1 MPLPVYHLR
10 RWLVVIAVVCTLV
23 VAGMYLR
30 VRLHE
35 FSVLKAIPGKMGID
49 IKQTATGFQFS
60 KSDGKRTLFT
70 IEASDLKQF
79 IHDDRAELHNV
90 NIVLYGRDSS
100 RFDRISGD
108 DFTYDPKSGDITAK
122 GDVQI
127 DLEANP
133 AGRTNPDQSAP
144 KELRSSIHL
153 KTRDLVFNR
162 ESGNATTA
170 ARVEFSTPQASGSA
184 VGVLYAGKANTLTLA
199 SQVHVKIYGDVPS
212 TIEASGGLITG
223 EPRVVL
229 LEHPS
234 LLRGDETMQ
243 ADDGKL
249 FLTADNN
256 VERII
261 ATGNV
266 HAQLNQAASASSPA
280 NGRGQHPRP
289 RLARTTPATSGAPEK
304 PTPDTQVH
312 SDEAEF
318 LLTGKQN
325 QLRTATLTGHVELE
339 RTGAQPMQGTAGR
352 VILDYAGQNQLQKVH
367 ALQHVRL
374 TQSGANQDTTTA
386 KSSTKDFG
394 SQNLGAQ
401 DFGAQDFVLTASA
414 VDFLVVDGRFLDRA
428 ETFGPAQITIHSAP
442 VPAPVSTQREGRTSS
457 LRSTTS
463 SAAQQTIITAGKFNA
478 KFETVAGS
486 SRFSTIHG
494 APDARI
500 VNQGPGQP
508 ERVST
513 SETVDAT
520 FLPQGGIATITQQG
534 NVNYADDQSPDKR
547 TQATADL
554 ARYTPA
560 DQMLALTGTVAG
572 NPRVVEGGMAT
583 TAQVIRLNRATG
595 EALAEGD
602 VKSTYSELQEQPNG
616 SLLASSSPIH
626 VTARSMT
633 ARSHPAIAIY
643 TGGARLWQDANVIE
657 APSIEFDREHRSL
670 VAQGTQARPVSTILV
685 QPEKVQAEKARPE
698 KVQSENIQP
707 EKVQLEQSQTAQA
720 RPVRGRQKGLGKA
733 DSSNSSAGG
742 KSDRPSLVAITAAKL
757 TYVDSERKA
766 HYEGG
771 VSAKSTDFTAS
782 SQTMDVYLLPRSQ
795 IASQSAS
802 QKAGQRMASQSVT
815 GQGRVNRVVA
825 EGHVLILQPNRRA
838 EGEKLVYTAAE
849 DKFVLTGGPPS
860 IFDAEQGKV
869 TGVSLTFFRADDRVL
884 VEGEASTPVVTQTRV
899 AR

>member
-1 MPLPVYHLR
+1 
-10 RWLVVIAVVCTLV
+10 
-23 VAGMYLR
+23 
-30 VRLHE
+30 
-35 FSVLKAIPGKMGID
+35 
-49 IKQTATGFQFS
+49 
-60 KSDGKRTLFT
+60 
-70 IEASDLKQF
+70 
-79 IHDDRAELHNV
+79 
-90 NIVLYGRDSS
+90 
-100 RFDRISGD
+100 
-108 DFTYDPKSGDITAK
+108 
-122 GDVQI
+122 
-127 DLEANP
+127 
-133 AGRTNPDQSAP
+133 
-144 KELRSSIHL
+144 
-153 KTRDLVFNR
+153 
-162 ESGNATTA
+162 
-170 ARVEFSTPQASGSA
+170 
-184 VGVLYAGKANTLTLA
+184 
-199 SQVHVKIYGDVPS
+199 
-212 TIEASGGLITG
+212 
-223 EPRVVL
+223 
-229 LEHPS
+229 
-234 LLRGDETMQ
+234 
-243 ADDGKL
+243 
-249 FLTADNN
+249 
-256 VERII
+256 
-261 ATGNV
+261 
-266 HAQLNQAASASSPA
+266 
-280 NGRGQHPRP
+280 
-289 RLARTTPATSGAPEK
+289 
-304 PTPDTQVH
+304 
-312 SDEAEF
+312 

-401 DFGAQDFVLTASA
+401 DFGAQDFALTASA
-414 VDFLVVDGRFLDRA
+414 VDFLVVEGRFLDRA
-428 ETFGPAQITIHSAP
+428 ETFGRAQITIHSAP
-442 VPAPVSTQREGRTSS
+442 VPAPVSTPLEGRPSS
-457 LRSTTS
+457 LQSTTS

-560 DQMLALTGTVAG
+560 DRMLALTGTVAG

-583 TAQVIRLNRATG
+583 TAQVIRINRATG

-602 VKSTYSELQEQPNG
+602 VKSTYSELQEQPSG

-633 ARSHPAIAIY
+633 ARSHPAIATY

-670 VAQGTQARPVSTILV
+670 VAQGTPARPVSTILV
-685 QPEKVQAEKARPE
+685 QPEKVQPEKA
-698 KVQSENIQP
+698 QP
-707 EKVQLEQSQTAQA
+707 EKVQLERAPAAQA
-720 RPVRGRQKGLGKA
+720 RPVRGRLKGSGKA
-733 DSSNSSAGG
+733 DSSNSSATR

-815 GQGRVNRVVA
+815 GQGRVDRVVA

>member
-10 RWLVVIAVVCTLV
+10 RWLAVIAVVCTVV

-30 VRLHE
+30 VRFHQL
-35 FSVLKAIPGKMGID
+35 SILRGIPGKIGID

-70 IEASDLKQF
+70 IEASDLKEF
-79 IHDDRAELHNV
+79 KTDGRTELHKV

-100 RFDRISGD
+100 RFDRIYGD
-108 DFTYDPKSGDITAK
+108 DFTYDPKSGDIIAK
-122 GDVQI
+122 GEVQI

-133 AGRTNPDQSAP
+133 AGRTNPDQSLP

-162 ESGNATTA
+162 ESGNAMTP
-170 ARVEFSTPQASGSA
+170 ARVEFSTPQAAGSA

-199 SQVHVKIYGDVPS
+199 SQVRVEIPGDVSS
-212 TIEASGGLITG
+212 TIEASSGLITG

-229 LEHPS
+229 LEHPNVV
-234 LLRGDETMQ
+234 RGDETMQ
-243 ADDGKL
+243 ADHAKL
-249 FLTADNN
+249 FLTADND

-261 ATGNV
+261 ATDNV
-266 HAQLNQAASASSPA
+266 HAQLSEAASETTAD
-280 NGRGQHPRP
+280 RGKEAKNKTGP
-289 RLARTTPATSGAPEK
+289 ARTTPAANGPQK
-304 PTPDTQVH
+304 PTPDTQVQ

-339 RTGAQPMQGTAGR
+339 RAGTQPMHGTAGR

-367 ALQHVRL
+367 ALDQVRL
-374 TQSGANQDTTTA
+374 TQSSTA
-386 KSSTKDFG
+386 REPAAAKDSAKDSG
-394 SQNLGAQ
+394 PQ
-401 DFGAQDFVLTASA
+401 DFSLTASA
-414 VDFLVVDGRFLDRA
+414 VDFLVVNGRFLDRA
-428 ETFGPAQITIHSAP
+428 ETFGPAQITILSAPPAQSGSRTSSPQSAP
-442 VPAPVSTQREGRTSS
+442 VPA
-457 LRSTTS
+457 
-463 SAAQQTIITAGKFNA
+463 AQQTVVTAGKFNA
-478 KFETVAGS
+478 RFETVDGS
-486 SRFSTIHG
+486 SRLSTIHG
-494 APDARI
+494 APEARI

-520 FLPQGGIATITQQG
+520 FLPQGGIATVTQQG
-534 NVNYADDQSPDKR
+534 NVVYTDDQSPDKR

-560 DQMLALTGTVAG
+560 DQMLALTGTANG

-583 TAQVIRLNRATG
+583 TANTIRINRATG

-633 ARSHPAIAIY
+633 ARNHPAIAVY

-657 APSIEFDREHRSL
+657 APTIQFDREHRSL
-670 VAQGTQARPVSTILV
+670 VAQGTATRPVSTILV
-685 QPEKVQAEKARPE
+685 QPEKPQPE
-698 KVQSENIQP
+698 RIQP
-707 EKVQLEQSQTAQA
+707 EKTQPEKNVPPLPAPAPARASQPQAPKKASATRTA
-720 RPVRGRQKGLGKA
+720 
-733 DSSNSSAGG
+733 SAPE
-742 KSDRPSLVAITAAKL
+742 SDLPTLVAITAAKL

-795 IASQSAS
+795 IVSQNASPAKQN
-802 QKAGQRMASQSVT
+802 QSVT
-815 GQGRVNRVVA
+815 GQGRVDRVVA
-825 EGHVLILQPNRRA
+825 QGHVLVLQPNRRA

-849 DKFVLTGGPPS
+849 DKFVLTGGSPS
-860 IFDAEQGKV
+860 IFDAEQGKI

>member
-10 RWLVVIAVVCTLV
+10 RWLVVIAAVCTLV

-30 VRLHE
+30 VRLHQ
-35 FSVLKAIPGKMGID
+35 FSVLRGIPGKMGID
-49 IKQTATGFQFS
+49 IKQTATGYQYS

-79 IHDDRAELHNV
+79 KLDGRAELHHV

-108 DFTYDPKSGDITAK
+108 DFTYDPKSGDITAQ

-133 AGRTNPDQSAP
+133 AGRTNPDQSLP
-144 KELRSSIHL
+144 QEVRSRIHL

-170 ARVEFSTPQASGSA
+170 ARVEFSTPQAEGSA
-184 VGVLYAGKANTLTLA
+184 VGVLYAGKANSLTLA
-199 SQVHVKIYGDVPS
+199 SRVQVKISGDAPAV
-212 TIEASGGLITG
+212 IEASSGLITG
-223 EPRVVL
+223 EPRIVL
-229 LEHPS
+229 LEHPNV
-234 LLRGDETMQ
+234 LRGDETMQ
-243 ADDGKL
+243 SDHAKL

-256 VERII
+256 VERIM
-261 ATGNV
+261 ATDNV

-280 NGRGQHPRP
+280 GGKQRHPKAA
-289 RLARTTPATSGAPEK
+289 LAASGAAQK
-304 PTPDTQVH
+304 PTTDTEGH
-312 SDEAEF
+312 SEEAEV
-318 LLTGKQN
+318 LRTGKQN
-325 QLRTATLTGHVELE
+325 QLRTVTLTGHVELE

-367 ALQHVRL
+367 ALEHVRL
-374 TQSGANQDTTTA
+374 TQSGTNRDTPTA
-386 KSSTKDFG
+386 KSSTKD
-394 SQNLGAQ
+394 SGAQ
-401 DFGAQDFVLTASA
+401 DFALTATA
-414 VDFLVVDGRFLDRA
+414 VDFLVMDGRFLDRA
-428 ETFGPAQITIHSAP
+428 ETFGAAQITIHSAP
-442 VPAPVSTQREGRTSS
+442 VPVSTPSAAPTSS
-457 LRSTTS
+457 GQSTTS

-478 KFETVAGS
+478 KFEAVAGS
-486 SRFSTIHG
+486 SRLSTIHG

-508 ERVST
+508 ERGST

-520 FLPQGGIATITQQG
+520 FLPQGGIATVTQQG
-534 NVNYADDQSPDKR
+534 NVNYADDLSLDKR

-583 TAQVIRLNRATG
+583 TAQVIRINRATG

-633 ARSHPAIAIY
+633 ARSHPAIATY

-685 QPEKVQAEKARPE
+685 QPEKVQPE
-698 KVQSENIQP
+698 KVQP
-707 EKVQLEQSQTAQA
+707 EKVQPEQSQAAQA
-720 RPVRGRQKGLGKA
+720 RPVGGRLKGLGKA
-733 DSSNSSAGG
+733 DSSNSSATG

-802 QKAGQRMASQSVT
+802 QKAGQRTASQSVT

>member
-10 RWLVVIAVVCTLV
+10 RWLVVIAVVCTVV

-30 VRLHE
+30 VRFHQL
-35 FSVLKAIPGKMGID
+35 SVLKGIPGKIGID

-70 IEASDLKQF
+70 IEASNLKEF
-79 IHDDRAELHNV
+79 KLDGRAELHHV
-90 NIVLYGRDSS
+90 SIVLYGRDSA
-100 RFDRISGD
+100 RFDRIYGD

-122 GDVQI
+122 GEVQI

-144 KELRSSIHL
+144 KELRSPIHL

-162 ESGNATTA
+162 ESGNAVTP
-170 ARVEFSTPQASGSA
+170 ARVEFRTPQASGSA

-199 SQVHVKIYGDVPS
+199 SQVRVEMFGETPS
-212 TIEASGGLITG
+212 TIEASSGLITG

-229 LEHPS
+229 LEHPN
-234 LLRGDETMQ
+234 LVRRDETMQ
-243 ADDGKL
+243 ADHAKL
-249 FLTADNN
+249 FLNADNN
-256 VERII
+256 VDRIL
-261 ATGNV
+261 ATANV
-266 HAQLNQAASASSPA
+266 HAQLSAAAGATTAARGKERKNKTGPARTSPPA
-280 NGRGQHPRP
+280 NGVPQKP
-289 RLARTTPATSGAPEK
+289 TPATE
-304 PTPDTQVH
+304 VH

-325 QLRTATLTGHVELE
+325 RLRVATLTGHVELE
-339 RTGAQPMQGTAGR
+339 RGGTQPMHGTAGR

-367 ALQHVRL
+367 ALDQVNL
-374 TQSGANQDTTTA
+374 TQSAANRDTLAA
-386 KSSTKDFG
+386 KVSTKD
-394 SQNLGAQ
+394 SAPQ
-401 DFGAQDFVLTASA
+401 DFALTASA

-428 ETFGPAQITIHSAP
+428 ETFGPAQITILSAP
-442 VPAPVSTQREGRTSS
+442 LAQSGSRTSS
-457 LRSTTS
+457 PQISPS
-463 SAAQQTIITAGKFNA
+463 PAAQKTVITAGKFNA
-478 KFETVAGS
+478 KFELVAGS
-486 SRFSTIHG
+486 SHLSTIHG
-494 APDARI
+494 APEARI

-520 FLPQGGIATITQQG
+520 FLPQGGIATVTQQG

-560 DQMLALTGTVAG
+560 DQMLLLTGAPTGATIG

-583 TAQVIRLNRATG
+583 TANTIRINRATG

-633 ARSHPAIAIY
+633 ARNYPAVAIY

-657 APSIEFDREHRSL
+657 APTIQFDREHRSL

-685 QPEKVQAEKARPE
+685 QPEKVQPE
-698 KVQSENIQP
+698 KVQP
-707 EKVQLEQSQTAQA
+707 EKAQA
-720 RPVRGRQKGLGKA
+720 EQKVSPLPVPPKPARPQVQKKA
-733 DSSNSSAGG
+733 DGTKSAAAR
-742 KSDRPSLVAITAAKL
+742 KSDGLSLVAITAAKL
-757 TYVDSERKA
+757 TYVDLERKA
-766 HYEGG
+766 RYEGG
-771 VSAKSTDFTAS
+771 VSAKGTDFTAS

-795 IASQSAS
+795 VVSQNASQAGS
-802 QKAGQRMASQSVT
+802 QAKPSQPVT
-815 GQGRVNRVVA
+815 GQGRVDRVIA
-825 EGHVLILQPNRRA
+825 QGHVLVLQPNRRA
-838 EGEKLVYTAAE
+838 EGEKLVYTAAD

>member
-1 MPLPVYHLR
+1 MPLAVYHLR
-10 RWLVVIAVVCTLV
+10 RWLVVIAVVCTVV

-30 VRLHE
+30 ARFHQ
-35 FSVLKAIPGKMGID
+35 FSVLKGIPGKIGID

-79 IHDDRAELHNV
+79 KLDGRAELHNV

-108 DFTYDPKSGDITAK
+108 DFTYDPKSGDVTAK
-122 GDVQI
+122 GEVQI

-133 AGRTNPDQSAP
+133 AGRTNLDQSVP

-162 ESGNATTA
+162 ESGNAMTP
-170 ARVEFSTPQASGSA
+170 ARVEFSTPQAAGSA

-199 SQVHVKIYGDVPS
+199 SQVRVEMPGDRPS
-212 TIEASGGLITG
+212 TIEAASGLITG

-229 LEHPS
+229 LEHPN
-234 LLRGDETMQ
+234 LLRGDETMR
-243 ADDGKL
+243 ADHAKL

-256 VERII
+256 VDRIL
-261 ATGNV
+261 AAGNV
-266 HAQLNQAASASSPA
+266 HAQLNEAASVTTAA
-280 NGRGQHPRP
+280 RGKEPKSETG
-289 RLARTTPATSGAPEK
+289 LAMSATAASGAPQESD
-304 PTPDTQVH
+304 PDTQVR

-325 QLRTATLTGHVELE
+325 RLRTVILTGHVELE
-339 RTGAQPMQGTAGR
+339 RAGAQPMQGTAGR

-367 ALQHVRL
+367 ALDQVRL
-374 TQSGANQDTTTA
+374 TQSAASHNTA
-386 KSSTKDFG
+386 VAKGSTKDSG
-394 SQNLGAQ
+394 PQ
-401 DFGAQDFVLTASA
+401 DFTLTASA
-414 VDFLVVDGRFLDRA
+414 VDFVVVDGRFLDRA
-428 ETFGPAQITIHSAP
+428 ETFGPAQITILSAP
-442 VPAPVSTQREGRTSS
+442 TAQPGPRTSKPQSTPAP
-457 LRSTTS
+457 
-463 SAAQQTIITAGKFNA
+463 AAQQTVVTAGKFNA
-478 KFETVAGS
+478 RFETVDGS
-486 SRFSTIHG
+486 SRLTAIHG

-500 VNQGPGQP
+500 VNRGPGQP

-520 FLPQGGIATITQQG
+520 FLPQGGIATVTQQG
-534 NVNYADDQSPDKR
+534 NVVYTDDQSPDKR
-547 TQATADL
+547 TRATADL

-560 DQMLALTGTVAG
+560 DQMLTLTGTATG

-583 TAQVIRLNRATG
+583 TANTIRINRATG

-633 ARSHPAIAIY
+633 ARNHPAVAIY

-657 APSIEFDREHRSL
+657 APTIQFDREHRSL
-670 VAQGTQARPVSTILV
+670 VAQGTQGRPVSTILV
-685 QPEKVQAEKARPE
+685 QPEKA
-698 KVQSENIQP
+698 QP
-707 EKVQLEQSQTAQA
+707 EKVQPETQPEQSVPPELVQPKQGQPQTHK
-720 RPVRGRQKGLGKA
+720 KGIGTKPNA
-733 DSSNSSAGG
+733 A
-742 KSDRPSLVAITAAKL
+742 KSDRPSLLAITAAKL

-771 VSAKSTDFTAS
+771 VSAKS
-782 SQTMDVYLLPRSQ
+782 R
-795 IASQSAS
+795 
-802 QKAGQRMASQSVT
+802 
-815 GQGRVNRVVA
+815 
-825 EGHVLILQPNRRA
+825 
-838 EGEKLVYTAAE
+838 
-849 DKFVLTGGPPS
+849 
-860 IFDAEQGKV
+860 
-869 TGVSLTFFRADDRVL
+869 
-884 VEGEASTPVVTQTRV
+884 
-899 AR
+899 

>member
-23 VAGMYLR
+23 VAAMYLR
-30 VRLHE
+30 VRLHQ
-35 FSVLKAIPGKMGID
+35 FSVLRGIPGKMGID
-49 IKQTATGFQFS
+49 IKQTATGFQYS
-60 KSDGKRTLFT
+60 QSDGKRTLFT
-70 IEASDLKQF
+70 IEASDFKQF
-79 IHDDRAELHNV
+79 KLGDRAQLHNV

-108 DFTYDPKSGDITAK
+108 DFTYDPKSGNITAK
-122 GDVQI
+122 GEVQI

-133 AGRTNPDQSAP
+133 SGRTNPDQSVP

-162 ESGNATTA
+162 ESGNAATA
-170 ARVEFSTPQASGSA
+170 ARVEFSTPQAAGSA

-199 SQVHVKIYGDVPS
+199 SRVQVELSGNDPA
-212 TIEASGGLITG
+212 TIEASSGLITG
-223 EPRVVL
+223 EPRIVL

-243 ADDGKL
+243 ADHAKL

-261 ATGNV
+261 ATGSV
-266 HAQLNQAASASSPA
+266 HAQLNEAVSESSTARGKKPQPKTALAASVPTA
-280 NGRGQHPRP
+280 
-289 RLARTTPATSGAPEK
+289 SGAAQK
-304 PTPDTQVH
+304 PPSDTQVH

-325 QLRTATLTGHVELE
+325 QLLTATLIGHVELE
-339 RTGAQPMQGTAGR
+339 RGGTQPMHGTAGR
-352 VILDYAGQNQLQKVH
+352 AILDYAGKNVLQKVH
-367 ALQHVRL
+367 ALDQVRL
-374 TQSGANQDTTTA
+374 TQSSGNRENAV
-386 KSSTKDFG
+386 TKD
-394 SQNLGAQ
+394 SRKDSGAQ
-401 DFGAQDFVLTASA
+401 DFALTASA
-414 VDFLVVDGRFLDRA
+414 VDFLVISGRFLDRA
-428 ETFGPAQITIHSAP
+428 ETFGPAQITILSAP
-442 VPAPVSTQREGRTSS
+442 VPAQPGPRTLDSQGAPAPA
-457 LRSTTS
+457 TTV
-463 SAAQQTIITAGKFNA
+463 ITAGKFNA
-478 KFETVAGS
+478 KFELLDGS
-486 SRFSTIHG
+486 SRLSTIHG

-520 FLPQGGIATITQQG
+520 FLPQGGIATVTQQG
-534 NVNYADDQSPDKR
+534 KVNYADDQSLDKR

-560 DQMLALTGTVAG
+560 DQMLALTGTATG

-583 TAQVIRLNRATG
+583 TAKTIRINRATG

-633 ARSHPAIAIY
+633 ARNHPAIAVY
-643 TGGARLWQDANVIE
+643 SGGARLWQDANVIE
-657 APSIEFDREHRSL
+657 APTIQFDREHRSL
-670 VAQGTQARPVSTILV
+670 VAQGTEARPVSTILV
-685 QPEKVQAEKARPE
+685 QPEKA
-698 KVQSENIQP
+698 
-707 EKVQLEQSQTAQA
+707 EQSQPAQA
-720 RPVRGRQKGLGKA
+720 RPVHGRLKGPGKA
-733 DSSNSSAGG
+733 DSPNSGAAG
-742 KSDRPSLVAITAAKL
+742 KSDGPTLVAITAAKF

-782 SQTMDVYLLPRSQ
+782 SQTMDVYLLARSQ
-795 IASQSAS
+795 IVSQNPSDVASQT
-802 QKAGQRMASQSVT
+802 KPGQSVT
-815 GQGRVNRVVA
+815 GQGRVDHVVA
-825 EGHVLILQPNRRA
+825 QGHVLVLQPNRRA
-838 EGEKLVYTAAE
+838 EGETLVYTAAD

>member
-30 VRLHE
+30 VRFHQL
-35 FSVLKAIPGKMGID
+35 SVLRSIPGKMGID
-49 IKQTATGFQFS
+49 IKQTATGYQYS
-60 KSDGKRTLFT
+60 QSDGKRTLFT
-70 IEASDLKQF
+70 IEARDFKRFKLG
-79 IHDDRAELHNV
+79 DRAELHNV

-100 RFDRISGD
+100 RFDRIYGD

-122 GDVQI
+122 GEVQM

-144 KELRSSIHL
+144 KEPRSPIHL

-162 ESGNATTA
+162 ESGNAMTP
-170 ARVEFSTPQASGSA
+170 ARVEFSTPQAAGSA

-199 SQVHVKIYGDVPS
+199 SQVRVEVSGDAPS
-212 TIEASGGLITG
+212 TIEASSGLITG

-229 LEHPS
+229 LEHPN
-234 LLRGDETMQ
+234 LLRGNETMQ
-243 ADDGKL
+243 ADHAKL

-256 VERII
+256 VDRILASSNVRAQLSATAGETAADRGKEPKNKTGAARII
-261 ATGNV
+261 R
-266 HAQLNQAASASSPA
+266 ASNGAS
-280 NGRGQHPRP
+280 Q
-289 RLARTTPATSGAPEK
+289 K
-304 PTPDTQVH
+304 PTPDTQVR

-325 QLRTATLTGHVELE
+325 QLRTATLTGHVELV
-339 RTGAQPMQGTAGR
+339 RAGAQPMHCTAGR

-367 ALQHVRL
+367 ALDQVRL
-374 TQSGANQDTTTA
+374 TESAANRDTPATG
-386 KSSTKDFG
+386 STKA
-394 SQNLGAQ
+394 SGAQ
-401 DFGAQDFVLTASA
+401 DFILTASS

-428 ETFGPAQITIHSAP
+428 ETFGPAQITILSAP
-442 VPAPVSTQREGRTSS
+442 LAQSELQASSPQSAPAP
-457 LRSTTS
+457 
-463 SAAQQTIITAGKFNA
+463 AAQQTVITAGKFNA
-478 KFETVAGS
+478 KFDTVAGS
-486 SRFSTIHG
+486 SRLSTIHG
-494 APDARI
+494 APEARI

-520 FLPQGGIATITQQG
+520 FLPQGGIATVTQQG
-534 NVNYADDQSPDKR
+534 NVVYADDQSPDKR

-560 DQMLALTGTVAG
+560 DQMLALTGTATG
-572 NPRVVEGGMAT
+572 NPRVIEGGMAT
-583 TAQVIRLNRATG
+583 TANTIRINRATG

-602 VKSTYSELQEQPNG
+602 VKSTYNELREQPNG

-633 ARSHPAIAIY
+633 ARNHPAIAIY
-643 TGGARLWQDANVIE
+643 SGGARLWQEANVIE

-670 VAQGTQARPVSTILV
+670 VAQGTQTRPVSTILV
-685 QPEKVQAEKARPE
+685 QPEKVQMEKAQPE
-698 KVQSENIQP
+698 NVQP
-707 EKVQLEQSQTAQA
+707 EKAQPEQNVPPLPAPPKPA
-720 RPVRGRQKGLGKA
+720 RPQAQKKASATKSAAAGKP
-733 DSSNSSAGG
+733 DG
-742 KSDRPSLVAITAAKL
+742 PSLVAITAAKL

-795 IASQSAS
+795 IVSQNASQVAS
-802 QKAGQRMASQSVT
+802 QPKPSQSVT
-815 GQGRVNRVVA
+815 GQGRVDHVVA
-825 EGHVLILQPNRRA
+825 EGHVLVLQPNRRA
-838 EGEKLVYTAAE
+838 EGEKLVYTAAD

-869 TGVSLTFFRADDRVL
+869 TGVSLTFFRTDDRVL

>member
-10 RWLVVIAVVCTLV
+10 RWLVVIAVICTLV

-30 VRLHE
+30 VRLHQ
-35 FSVLKAIPGKMGID
+35 FSVLRGIPGKMGID

-60 KSDGKRTLFT
+60 NSDGKRTLFT

-79 IHDDRAELHNV
+79 KLNDRAELHNV

-100 RFDRISGD
+100 RFDRIYGD
-108 DFTYDPKSGDITAK
+108 DFTYDPKSGDVTAK

-144 KELRSSIHL
+144 EELRSSIHL
-153 KTRDLVFNR
+153 KTRDLIFNR

-199 SQVHVKIYGDVPS
+199 SHVHVEISGDEPS
-212 TIEASGGLITG
+212 TIEASSGLITG

-229 LEHPS
+229 LENPN
-234 LLRGDETMQ
+234 LLRGEETMQ
-243 ADDGKL
+243 ADHAKL

-261 ATGNV
+261 ATDHV
-266 HAQLNQAASASSPA
+266 HAQLNQAASASSDA
-280 NGRGQHPRP
+280 RGEKLHRGTG
-289 RLARTTPATSGAPEK
+289 LAKTALAASGAPEK
-304 PTPDTQVH
+304 PIPDTQVH

-352 VILDYAGQNQLQKVH
+352 VILDYTGQNQLQKVH
-367 ALQHVRL
+367 ALEHVRL
-374 TQSGANQDTTTA
+374 TQSGANHDPTTA

-394 SQNLGAQ
+394 SRDSGAQ
-401 DFGAQDFVLTASA
+401 DFGAQDFGAQDFALTASA

-428 ETFGPAQITIHSAP
+428 KTFGPAQITIHSAP
-442 VPAPVSTQREGRTSS
+442 VPAPVSTQREGRPSS
-457 LRSTTS
+457 LQSTTS

-520 FLPQGGIATITQQG
+520 FLPQGGIATVTQQG
-534 NVNYADDQSPDKR
+534 
-547 TQATADL
+547 
-554 ARYTPA
+554 
-560 DQMLALTGTVAG
+560 
-572 NPRVVEGGMAT
+572 
-583 TAQVIRLNRATG
+583 
-595 EALAEGD
+595 
-602 VKSTYSELQEQPNG
+602 
-616 SLLASSSPIH
+616 
-626 VTARSMT
+626 
-633 ARSHPAIAIY
+633 
-643 TGGARLWQDANVIE
+643 
-657 APSIEFDREHRSL
+657 
-670 VAQGTQARPVSTILV
+670 
-685 QPEKVQAEKARPE
+685 KV
-698 KVQSENIQP
+698 
-707 EKVQLEQSQTAQA
+707 
-720 RPVRGRQKGLGKA
+720 
-733 DSSNSSAGG
+733 
-742 KSDRPSLVAITAAKL
+742 
-757 TYVDSERKA
+757 
-766 HYEGG
+766 
-771 VSAKSTDFTAS
+771 
-782 SQTMDVYLLPRSQ
+782 
-795 IASQSAS
+795 
-802 QKAGQRMASQSVT
+802 
-815 GQGRVNRVVA
+815 
-825 EGHVLILQPNRRA
+825 
-838 EGEKLVYTAAE
+838 
-849 DKFVLTGGPPS
+849 
-860 IFDAEQGKV
+860 
-869 TGVSLTFFRADDRVL
+869 
-884 VEGEASTPVVTQTRV
+884 
-899 AR
+899 

>member
-79 IHDDRAELHNV
+79 KHDDRAELHNV
-90 NIVLYGRDSS
+90 NIVLYGRDST

-144 KELRSSIHL
+144 KELRSSIQL

-280 NGRGQHPRP
+280 KGRGQHPKT
-289 RLARTTPATSGAPEK
+289 RLAKTTPASGAPEK

-325 QLRTATLTGHVELE
+325 QLRTATLTGHVKLE
-339 RTGAQPMQGTAGR
+339 RAGAQPLQGTAGR

-367 ALQHVRL
+367 ALEHVRL
-374 TQSGANQDTTTA
+374 TQSGTNRDMTSA
-386 KSSTKDFG
+386 KSSTKD
-394 SQNLGAQ
+394 SGAQ
-401 DFGAQDFVLTASA
+401 DFALTATA
-414 VDFLVVDGRFLDRA
+414 VDFLVIDGRFLDRA
-428 ETFGPAQITIHSAP
+428 ETFGAAQITIHSAP
-442 VPAPVSTQREGRTSS
+442 VPVSTQSAAPTSS
-457 LRSTTS
+457 LQSMTS

-486 SRFSTIHG
+486 SRLSTIHG

-520 FLPQGGIATITQQG
+520 FLPQGGIATVTQQG

-583 TAQVIRLNRATG
+583 TAQVIRINRATG

-720 RPVRGRQKGLGKA
+720 RPVRGRQK
-733 DSSNSSAGG
+733 
-742 KSDRPSLVAITAAKL
+742 
-757 TYVDSERKA
+757 
-766 HYEGG
+766 
-771 VSAKSTDFTAS
+771 
-782 SQTMDVYLLPRSQ
+782 
-795 IASQSAS
+795 
-802 QKAGQRMASQSVT
+802 
-815 GQGRVNRVVA
+815 
-825 EGHVLILQPNRRA
+825 
-838 EGEKLVYTAAE
+838 
-849 DKFVLTGGPPS
+849 
-860 IFDAEQGKV
+860 
-869 TGVSLTFFRADDRVL
+869 
-884 VEGEASTPVVTQTRV
+884 
-899 AR
+899 

>member
-10 RWLVVIAVVCTLV
+10 RWLVVIAVVCTVV

-30 VRLHE
+30 VRLHQL
-35 FSVLKAIPGKMGID
+35 SVLRGIPGKIGID

-70 IEASDLKQF
+70 IEASDLKEF
-79 IHDDRAELHNV
+79 KLNGRTELHNV
-90 NIVLYGRDSS
+90 SIVLYGRDSA
-100 RFDRISGD
+100 RFDRIYGD
-108 DFTYDPKSGDITAK
+108 DFTYDPNSGDITAK
-122 GDVQI
+122 GEVQI

-133 AGRTNPDQSAP
+133 AGRTNPDQSVP
-144 KELRSSIHL
+144 KELRSPIHL

-170 ARVEFSTPQASGSA
+170 AQVEFRTPQAAGSA

-199 SQVHVKIYGDVPS
+199 SQVRVEISGDAPS
-212 TIEASGGLITG
+212 TIEASSGLITG

-229 LEHPS
+229 LEHPN

-243 ADDGKL
+243 ADQAKL
-249 FLTADNN
+249 FLTPDNN
-256 VERII
+256 VDRIL
-261 ATGNV
+261 AAGNV
-266 HAQLNQAASASSPA
+266 HAQLREAASETTAARGKEPKSKTGAARTAPAA
-280 NGRGQHPRP
+280 NGAPQKQ
-289 RLARTTPATSGAPEK
+289 APE
-304 PTPDTQVH
+304 TQLH

-325 QLRTATLTGHVELE
+325 QLRTATLTGHVELD
-339 RTGAQPMQGTAGR
+339 RAGTQPMHGTAGR

-367 ALQHVRL
+367 ALDHVRL
-374 TQSGANQDTTTA
+374 TQSGVNRDTTAT
-386 KSSTKDFG
+386 KGSTKD
-394 SQNLGAQ
+394 SGAQ
-401 DFGAQDFVLTASA
+401 DFALTASA

-428 ETFGPAQITIHSAP
+428 ETFGSAQITILSAP
-442 VPAPVSTQREGRTSS
+442 LAQSGSRTSS
-457 LRSTTS
+457 PQS
-463 SAAQQTIITAGKFNA
+463 SAAPAVQQTVITAGKFNA
-478 KFETVAGS
+478 RFELVAGS
-486 SRFSTIHG
+486 SRLSTIHG

-520 FLPQGGIATITQQG
+520 FLPQGGIAAVTQQG
-534 NVNYADDQSPDKR
+534 NVVYADDQSPDKR

-560 DQMLALTGTVAG
+560 DQMLALTGTPTGTMTG

-583 TAQVIRLNRATG
+583 TANTIRINRATG

-633 ARSHPAIAIY
+633 ARNHPAIAIY

-657 APSIEFDREHRSL
+657 APTIQFDREHRSL
-670 VAQGTQARPVSTILV
+670 VAQGTQAQPVSTILV
-685 QPEKVQAEKARPE
+685 QPEKVQPEKA
-698 KVQSENIQP
+698 QP
-707 EKVQLEQSQTAQA
+707 EKVQPEKSQPE
-720 RPVRGRQKGLGKA
+720 RNVPLLPVRPKPTRPQVQKKA
-733 DSSNSSAGG
+733 NGTRSEAAG
-742 KSDRPSLVAITAAKL
+742 KSDGPTLVAITATKL

-795 IASQSAS
+795 IVSRNASQVGS
-802 QKAGQRMASQSVT
+802 QTKPSQSVT
-815 GQGRVNRVVA
+815 GQGRVDRVVA
-825 EGHVLILQPNRRA
+825 QGHVLVLQPNRRA
-838 EGEKLVYTAAE
+838 EGETLVYTAAD
-849 DKFVLTGGPPS
+849 DKFVLTGGTPS

>member
-10 RWLVVIAVVCTLV
+10 RWIAVIGVVCTLV

-30 VRLHE
+30 VRFHQL
-35 FSVLKAIPGKMGID
+35 SVLRGIPGKMGID
-49 IKQTATGFQFS
+49 IKQTATGYQYS
-60 KSDGKRTLFT
+60 QSDGKRTLFT
-70 IEASDLKQF
+70 IEASDFKRFKLG
-79 IHDDRAELHNV
+79 DRAELHNV

-100 RFDRISGD
+100 RFDRIYGD

-122 GDVQI
+122 GEVQI

-133 AGRTNPDQSAP
+133 AGRTNPDQSVP

-162 ESGNATTA
+162 ESGNAMTPA
-170 ARVEFSTPQASGSA
+170 QVEFSTPQASGSA

-199 SQVHVKIYGDVPS
+199 SQVRVEMSGGDPS
-212 TIEASGGLITG
+212 TIEASSGLITG

-234 LLRGDETMQ
+234 LLRGDESMQ
-243 ADDGKL
+243 ADHAKL
-249 FLTADNN
+249 FLTPDNN
-256 VERII
+256 VDRIL
-261 ATGNV
+261 ATDNV
-266 HAQLNQAASASSPA
+266 HAQLDEASGTTSAGRRKEPKNKTGPARKTPAA
-280 NGRGQHPRP
+280 NGSQ
-289 RLARTTPATSGAPEK
+289 K
-304 PTPDTQVH
+304 PTPDTEVR

-339 RTGAQPMQGTAGR
+339 RAGAQPMHGTAGR

-367 ALQHVRL
+367 ALDQVRL
-374 TQSGANQDTTTA
+374 TQNSTTREPAAA
-386 KSSTKDFG
+386 KNSAKDSG
-394 SQNLGAQ
+394 SQ
-401 DFGAQDFVLTASA
+401 DFALAASA

-428 ETFGPAQITIHSAP
+428 ETFGPAQITILSAP
-442 VPAPVSTQREGRTSS
+442 LAQSEPRTSNPQNSPAPT
-457 LRSTTS
+457 
-463 SAAQQTIITAGKFNA
+463 AQQTIITAGKFNA
-478 KFETVAGS
+478 KFEFVAGS
-486 SRFSTIHG
+486 SRLSTIHG

-520 FLPQGGIATITQQG
+520 LLPQGGIATVTQQG
-534 NVNYADDQSPDKR
+534 NVVYTDDQGPDKR

-560 DQMLALTGTVAG
+560 DQMLVLTGTAAG
-572 NPRVVEGGMAT
+572 NPRVIEGGMAT
-583 TAQVIRLNRATG
+583 TANVIRINRATG

-633 ARSHPAIAIY
+633 ARNHPAIAIY

-657 APSIEFDREHRSL
+657 APTIQFDREHRSL
-670 VAQGTQARPVSTILV
+670 IAEGTPARPVSTILV
-685 QPEKVQAEKARPE
+685 QPEKA
-698 KVQSENIQP
+698 QP
-707 EKVQLEQSQTAQA
+707 EKAQPEQDAPPLPARPKPARAQA
-720 RPVRGRQKGLGKA
+720 QKK
-733 DSSNSSAGG
+733 AGG
-742 KSDRPSLVAITAAKL
+742 AKSEAAAKSDGPSLVAITAAKL
-757 TYVDSERKA
+757 TYIDSERKA

-771 VSAKSTDFTAS
+771 VTAKGTDFTAS

-795 IASQSAS
+795 IVSQNASQVIS
-802 QKAGQRMASQSVT
+802 QAKPSQSVT
-815 GQGRVNRVVA
+815 GQGRVDRVVA
-825 EGHVLILQPNRRA
+825 QGHVLVLQPNRRA
-838 EGEKLVYTAAE
+838 EGEMLVYSAAD

>member
-30 VRLHE
+30 VRLHQ
-35 FSVLKAIPGKMGID
+35 FSVLRGIPGKMGID
-49 IKQTATGFQFS
+49 IKQTATGYQYS

-79 IHDDRAELHNV
+79 KLDGRAELHHV

-108 DFTYDPKSGDITAK
+108 DFTYDPKSANITAK
-122 GDVQI
+122 GEVQI

-133 AGRTNPDQSAP
+133 SGRTNPDQSVP

-170 ARVEFSTPQASGSA
+170 SRVEFSTPQAEGSA

-199 SQVHVKIYGDVPS
+199 SQVHVELSGNDPA
-212 TIEASGGLITG
+212 TIEASSGLITG
-223 EPRVVL
+223 EPRIVL
-229 LEHPS
+229 LEHPNV
-234 LLRGDETMQ
+234 LRGDETMQ
-243 ADDGKL
+243 SDHAKL

-261 ATGNV
+261 ATENV
-266 HAQLNQAASASSPA
+266 RAQLNQAASASSPA
-280 NGRGQHPRP
+280 RGKQRHPK
-289 RLARTTPATSGAPEK
+289 AAAASGAAQK
-304 PTPDTQVH
+304 PTPDTEVH

-325 QLRTATLTGHVELE
+325 QLRTVTLTGHVELE

-367 ALQHVRL
+367 ALEHVRL
-374 TQSGANQDTTTA
+374 TQSGTNRDMTSA
-386 KSSTKDFG
+386 KSSTKD
-394 SQNLGAQ
+394 SGAQ
-401 DFGAQDFVLTASA
+401 DFALTATA
-414 VDFLVVDGRFLDRA
+414 VDFLVIDGRFLDRA
-428 ETFGPAQITIHSAP
+428 ETFGAAQITIHSAP
-442 VPAPVSTQREGRTSS
+442 VPVSTQSAAPTSS
-457 LRSTTS
+457 LQSMTS

-486 SRFSTIHG
+486 SRLSTIHG

-520 FLPQGGIATITQQG
+520 FLPQGGIATVTQQG
-534 NVNYADDQSPDKR
+534 KVNYADDQSPDKR

-560 DQMLALTGTVAG
+560 DRMLVLTGTATG

-583 TAQVIRLNRATG
+583 TANTIRINRATG

-633 ARSHPAIAIY
+633 ARNHPAIAVY
-643 TGGARLWQDANVIE
+643 SGGARLWQDANVIE
-657 APSIEFDREHRSL
+657 ASTIQFDREHRSL

-685 QPEKVQAEKARPE
+685 QPEKVQPEKARPE
-698 KVQSENIQP
+698 KVQ
-707 EKVQLEQSQTAQA
+707 LEQAQAAQA
-720 RPVRGRQKGLGKA
+720 RPVRGRLKGPGKA
-733 DSSNSSAGG
+733 DSSNSSATG

-802 QKAGQRMASQSVT
+802 QKAGQRTASQSVT

>member
-79 IHDDRAELHNV
+79 KHDDRAELHNV

-144 KELRSSIHL
+144 KELGSSIHL

-234 LLRGDETMQ
+234 LLRGDETMH

-280 NGRGQHPRP
+280 KGRGQHPKT

-304 PTPDTQVH
+304 PAPDTQVH

-325 QLRTATLTGHVELE
+325 QLRTAILTGHVELE

-367 ALQHVRL
+367 ALEHVRL
-374 TQSGANQDTTTA
+374 TQGGANQDTTTA
-386 KSSTKDFG
+386 KSSPKDFG
-394 SQNLGAQ
+394 SQ
-401 DFGAQDFVLTASA
+401 DFALTASA

-442 VPAPVSTQREGRTSS
+442 VPTQLEGRTSS
-457 LRSTTS
+457 LQSTTS

-500 VNQGPGQP
+500 VNQSPGQP

-534 NVNYADDQSPDKR
+534 DVNYADDQSPDKR

-643 TGGARLWQDANVIE
+643 SGAARLWQDANVIE

-685 QPEKVQAEKARPE
+685 QPERVQPEKARPE
-698 KVQSENIQP
+698 KVQ
-707 EKVQLEQSQTAQA
+707 LEQSRAAQA

-733 DSSNSSAGG
+733 DSSNSSAAG
-742 KSDRPSLVAITAAKL
+742 KSDRPSLLAITAAKL

-802 QKAGQRMASQSVT
+802 QKAGQRVASQSVT
-815 GQGRVNRVVA
+815 GQGRVDRVVA
-825 EGHVLILQPNRRA
+825 EGHVLILQPSRRA

>member
-30 VRLHE
+30 VRLHQ
-35 FSVLKAIPGKMGID
+35 FSVLRGIPGKMGID
-49 IKQTATGFQFS
+49 IKQTATGYQYS

-79 IHDDRAELHNV
+79 KLDGRAELHHV

-108 DFTYDPKSGDITAK
+108 DFTYDPKSANITAK
-122 GDVQI
+122 GEVQI

-133 AGRTNPDQSAP
+133 SGRTNPDQSVP

-170 ARVEFSTPQASGSA
+170 SRVEFSTPQAEGSA

-199 SQVHVKIYGDVPS
+199 SRVQVKISGDAPAI
-212 TIEASGGLITG
+212 IEASSGLITG
-223 EPRVVL
+223 EPRIVL
-229 LEHPS
+229 LEHPNV
-234 LLRGDETMQ
+234 LRGDETMQ
-243 ADDGKL
+243 SDHAKL

-261 ATGNV
+261 ATENV
-266 HAQLNQAASASSPA
+266 RAQLNQAASASSPA
-280 NGRGQHPRP
+280 RGKQRHPK
-289 RLARTTPATSGAPEK
+289 AAAASGAAQK
-304 PTPDTQVH
+304 PTPDTEVH

-325 QLRTATLTGHVELE
+325 QLRTVTLTGHVELE

-367 ALQHVRL
+367 ALEHVRL
-374 TQSGANQDTTTA
+374 TQSGTNRDMTSA
-386 KSSTKDFG
+386 KSSTKD
-394 SQNLGAQ
+394 SGAQ
-401 DFGAQDFVLTASA
+401 DFALTATA
-414 VDFLVVDGRFLDRA
+414 VDFLVIDGRFLDRA
-428 ETFGPAQITIHSAP
+428 ETFGAAQITIHSAP
-442 VPAPVSTQREGRTSS
+442 VPVSTQSAAPTSS
-457 LRSTTS
+457 LQSMTS

-486 SRFSTIHG
+486 SRLSTIHG

-520 FLPQGGIATITQQG
+520 FLPQGGIATVTQQG
-534 NVNYADDQSPDKR
+534 NVNYADDQSLDKR
-547 TQATADL
+547 TQARADL
-554 ARYTPA
+554 ARYSPA
-560 DQMLALTGTVAG
+560 DQMLVLTGTATG

-583 TAQVIRLNRATG
+583 TANTIRINRATG

-633 ARSHPAIAIY
+633 ARNHPAIAVY
-643 TGGARLWQDANVIE
+643 SGGARLWQDANVIE
-657 APSIEFDREHRSL
+657 ASTIQFDREHRSL

-685 QPEKVQAEKARPE
+685 QPEKVQPE
-698 KVQSENIQP
+698 PSQP
-707 EKVQLEQSQTAQA
+707 AQA
-720 RPVRGRQKGLGKA
+720 RPAHGRLKGPGKA
-733 DSSNSSAGG
+733 DSPNSGSAG
-742 KSDRPSLVAITAAKL
+742 KSDGPTLVAITAAKL

-795 IASQSAS
+795 IVSRNPSYVASQT
-802 QKAGQRMASQSVT
+802 KPSQSVT
-815 GQGRVNRVVA
+815 GQGRVDHVVA
-825 EGHVLILQPNRRA
+825 QGHVLVLQPNRRA
-838 EGEKLVYTAAE
+838 DGETLVYTAAD

>member
-10 RWLVVIAVVCTLV
+10 RWLVVIAVVCTVV

-30 VRLHE
+30 VRLQQL
-35 FSVLKAIPGKMGID
+35 SVLRGLPGKMGID
-49 IKQTATGFQFS
+49 IKQTATGYQYS
-60 KSDGKRTLFT
+60 QSDGKRTLFT
-70 IEASDLKQF
+70 IEASDFKRFKLG
-79 IHDDRAELHNV
+79 DRAELHNV
-90 NIVLYGRDSS
+90 SIVLYGRDSA
-100 RFDRISGD
+100 RFDRIYGD

-144 KELRSSIHL
+144 RELRSAIHL

-162 ESGNATTA
+162 ESGNAITP
-170 ARVEFSTPQASGSA
+170 ARVEFRTPQASGSA

-199 SQVHVKIYGDVPS
+199 SQVRVEMSGGDPS
-212 TIEASGGLITG
+212 TIEASSGLITG

-229 LEHPS
+229 LEHPN

-243 ADDGKL
+243 ADHAKL
-249 FLTADNN
+249 FLTTDNN
-256 VERII
+256 VDRIL
-261 ATGNV
+261 ATDNV
-266 HAQLNQAASASSPA
+266 HAQLNEASGETSAGRRKEPKNRTGPARKTPAA
-280 NGRGQHPRP
+280 NGPQ
-289 RLARTTPATSGAPEK
+289 K
-304 PTPDTQVH
+304 PTPDTQVPFDTQVH

-325 QLRTATLTGHVELE
+325 QLRTAILTGHVELE
-339 RTGAQPMQGTAGR
+339 RAGTQPMHGTAGR
-352 VILDYAGQNQLQKVH
+352 VILDYTGRNQLQKVH
-367 ALQHVRL
+367 ALDQVRL
-374 TQSGANQDTTTA
+374 TQSGANRDTPAA
-386 KSSTKDFG
+386 KGSTKD
-394 SQNLGAQ
+394 SGAQ
-401 DFGAQDFVLTASA
+401 DFALTAPA
-414 VDFLVVDGRFLDRA
+414 VDFFVVDGRFLDRA
-428 ETFGPAQITIHSAP
+428 ETFGPAQITILSAP
-442 VPAPVSTQREGRTSS
+442 LAQSGSRTSS
-457 LRSTTS
+457 PQSAPAP
-463 SAAQQTIITAGKFNA
+463 AAQQTVITAGKFNA
-478 KFETVAGS
+478 KFELVAGS
-486 SRFSTIHG
+486 SRLSTIHG

-520 FLPQGGIATITQQG
+520 LLPQGGIATVTQQG
-534 NVNYADDQSPDKR
+534 NVVYTDDQSPDKR

-560 DQMLALTGTVAG
+560 DQILALTGTAIG

-583 TAQVIRLNRATG
+583 TANTIRINRATG

-633 ARSHPAIAIY
+633 ARNHPAIAIY

-657 APSIEFDREHRSL
+657 APTIQFDREHRSL
-670 VAQGTQARPVSTILV
+670 IAQGTQARPVSTILV
-685 QPEKVQAEKARPE
+685 QPEKVQPEKSQPERDAPPLPARP
-698 KVQSENIQP
+698 KPTRPQIQKKAGGTKSE
-707 EKVQLEQSQTAQA
+707 AA
-720 RPVRGRQKGLGKA
+720 
-733 DSSNSSAGG
+733 G
-742 KSDRPSLVAITAAKL
+742 KSDGPTLVAITAAKL

-795 IASQSAS
+795 TVSQNASQVIS
-802 QKAGQRMASQSVT
+802 QAQPSQSVT
-815 GQGRVNRVVA
+815 GQGRVDRVVA
-825 EGHVLILQPNRRA
+825 QGHVLVLQPNRRA
-838 EGEKLVYTAAE
+838 EGETLVYTAAD